1 MIFSV
6 LAFIAL
12 ITSICIKDRK
22 KSIFVQSLD
31 CLFTSIYDFIIGAL
45 TGAVLSLMNFIRSLM
60 FANKAR
66 FSRGAYFILLLFF
79 EGIIIGNCY
88 FSWAGWISLLP
99 TIGSIIRTFCL
110 WQPDM
115 RLVRFSGITSGI
127 FYTLYYI
134 YYHSFFMTLGYALL
148 LIISTYEYIAIDI
161 KNKKKLNEELTQ
173 ESQEELNYE

>member
-1 MIFSV
+1 MIFSI
-6 LAFIAL
+6 LAFVAL
-12 ITSICIKDRK
+12 VTSICIKDRK

-31 CLFTSIYDFIIGAL
+31 CLFSSIYDFLIGAF
-45 TGAVLSLMNFIRSLM
+45 TGAGLNLMNFIRSFL
-60 FANKAR
+60 FANKAK
-66 FSRGAYFILLLFF
+66 FSRGAYFILLVFF
-79 EGIIIGNCY
+79 EGVIIGNCY

-134 YYHSFFMTLGYALL
+134 YYHSFFMTLGFLVL
-148 LIISTYEYIAIDI
+148 FVVSVYEYYTLDI
-161 KNKKKLNEELTQ
+161 KNKKVIIPQVEVKETC
-173 ESQEELNYE
+173 